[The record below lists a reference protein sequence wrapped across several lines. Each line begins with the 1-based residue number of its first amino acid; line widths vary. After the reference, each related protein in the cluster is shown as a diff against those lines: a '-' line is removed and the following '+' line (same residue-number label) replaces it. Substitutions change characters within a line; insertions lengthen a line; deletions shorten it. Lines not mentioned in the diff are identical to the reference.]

1 MSIFQPSNQAI
12 SFKYSFTRALSFRA
26 KLLLAMMLVVL
37 GVTLATVYL
46 AEKNRRANQQQLLDA
61 QFQSRVQAFLKIQ
74 DAHSAIIIEKC
85 LARSHAVRLRAALE
99 ERDVDDLYHNAL
111 TELEGI
117 LDRPGTVAE
126 SPPDVTRAS
135 FFRFLD
141 AKGIVLPPE
150 QHPAGLTDQPAL
162 EESLSSMGQVLRP
175 EDEQAVGFIALARGN
190 RPTALRKVVLT
201 KIRDVNG
208 RSLGALAVGFPLNY
222 FEDAENDRAGA
233 IKSGIWLNQRL
244 YIESLDAADRPLVS
258 EQVRAAS
265 SKHPAGHFPITL
277 ENGPHLLYYKALDP
291 ETQFAPAYQVCL
303 YPLDASIREEQAL
316 RWKIIAFGLVVLSFG
331 FAASLFVAKGLS
343 KPVEKIVA
351 GSVENLTRRKQAE
364 DDLRESN
371 RELEKTLNEL
381 KATQQQVIQ
390 QERLS
395 AIGQMASGIA
405 HDFNNTLTPILG
417 FADLL
422 LQSDKLLENKV
433 EARRCLEML
442 RTSAKDAAS
451 VVSRLREF
459 YRPAETD
466 EEFPVVDLAK
476 IVQQAVSLTEPKWRN
491 QTQAKGLTIEVT
503 VEVKATP
510 FVAGEE
516 SALRE
521 VLTNLIFNAVD
532 AMPEGGRISLTTSV
546 DGDDAIVRVRDTG
559 TGMTESVRQR
569 CLEPFFSTKG
579 ERGTGLGLS
588 MVYGIVERHR
598 GKLAIES
605 AAGQGTTFIIRL
617 PQAEISEVPAAAPA
631 GPRSKSSLNVLV
643 VDDEPRILEVVS
655 AYLRFD
661 GHSVST
667 ATSGREALEK
677 FRRNQFDLVVLDR
690 VMPEMSGD
698 QTARFIK
705 QLNQEIPVIM
715 LTGFGALIEVTGSQ
729 PAAVDVVVSKPVTLD
744 TLRQTIEKLLH
755 AA

>member
-1 MSIFQPSNQAI
+1 
-12 SFKYSFTRALSFRA
+12 
-26 KLLLAMMLVVL
+26 MMLVVL
-37 GVTLATVYL
+37 AVTIATVYL
-46 AEKNRRANQQQLLDA
+46 AEENRRANHQRALDA
-61 QFQSRVQAFLKIQ
+61 QFQNQVQSFLKIQ
-74 DAHSAIIIEKC
+74 ETQSEAITEKC
-85 LARSHAVRLRAALE
+85 RALAHAVRLRAALE
-99 ERDVDDLYHNAL
+99 ERDVDDLYRNAV

-117 LDRPGTVAE
+117 LEHPGA
-126 SPPDVTRAS
+126 SPGNAPDVVRAS

-141 AKGIVLPPE
+141 AEGAILPPE
-150 QHPAGLTDQPAL
+150 NHPAGLTDQPSLHEAL
-162 EESLSSMGQVLRP
+162 STMGKVLR
-175 EDEQAVGFIALARGN
+175 EDDEQAVGYIALARGN
-190 RPTALRKVVLT
+190 QPTALRQIVLT
-201 KIRDVNG
+201 KIRDRNG
-208 RSLGALAVGFPLNY
+208 RNLGTLVVGFPIGHLQNP
-222 FEDAENDRAGA
+222 EVDRAGA

-244 YIESLDAADRPLVS
+244 YMENLGAVDRRLIAQRINAALS
-258 EQVRAAS
+258 QQMAS
-265 SKHPAGHFPITL
+265 RFPVDL
-277 ENGPHLLYYKALDP
+277 ETGPHLLYYKALDP
-291 ETQFAPAYQVCL
+291 ETHFASAYQVCL
-303 YPLDASIREEQAL
+303 YPLAVSIREEEAL

-331 FAASLFVAKGLS
+331 FAASLFVAKRLS
-343 KPVEKIVA
+343 KPVEQIVA

-364 DDLRESN
+364 TDLRETN
-371 RELEKTLNEL
+371 RELERALSEL

-417 FADLL
+417 FTEL
-422 LQSDKLLENKV
+422 LLENETLLDDKV

-459 YRPAETD
+459 YRPADTD
-466 EEFPVVDLAK
+466 EEFPIVDLAK
-476 IVQQAVSLTEPKWRN
+476 IVQQAVSLTEPKWRR
-491 QTQAKGLTIEVT
+491 QTQAKGLTVEVT
-503 VEVKATP
+503 VEMKASP

-521 VLTNLIFNAVD
+521 VLTNLVFNAVD
-532 AMPEGGRISLTTSV
+532 AMPEGGRIALETSIEGGEAV
-546 DGDDAIVRVRDTG
+546 IHIRDTG
-559 TGMTESVRQR
+559 TGMSESVRQR

-579 ERGTGLGLS
+579 ELGTGLGLS

-598 GKLAIES
+598 GKLEIES

-617 PQAEISEVPAAAPA
+617 PLAENSPASGPTIAAEAKP
-631 GPRSKSSLNVLV
+631 KSALKVLI
-643 VDDEPRILEVVS
+643 VDDEPSVLEVVS
-655 AYLRFD
+655 SYLRCD
-661 GHSVST
+661 GHAVAT

-677 FRRNQFDLVVLDR
+677 FRRNRFDLVVLDR

-705 QLNQEIPVIM
+705 QLNQDIPVIM

-729 PAAVDVVVSKPVTLD
+729 PQAVDVVLSKPVTID
-744 TLRQTIEKLLH
+744 ALRKTIGKLLH

>member
-1 MSIFQPSNQAI
+1 MSIFQRSNPAI
-12 SFKYSFTRALSFRA
+12 NFKYSFTGALSFRA

-37 GVTLATVYL
+37 AVTTATVYL
-46 AEKNRRANQQQLLDA
+46 AEKNRRANQQQVLDA
-61 QFQSRVQAFLKIQ
+61 QFQSRVQSFLKIQ
-74 DAHSAIIIEKC
+74 EAQSESITEKC
-85 LARSHAVRLRAALE
+85 FAISHTVRLRAALE
-99 ERDVDDLYHNAL
+99 ERDFDDLYQNAL
-111 TELEGI
+111 TELEGM
-117 LDRPGTVAE
+117 LDRPGTSTENA
-126 SPPDVTRAS
+126 PDVTRAS

-141 AKGIVLPPE
+141 ADGLVVSPG
-150 QHPAGLTDQPAL
+150 QHPVGLIDQPSL
-162 EESLSSMGQVLRP
+162 DESLSSLGKTLRP
-175 EDEQAVGFIALARGN
+175 EDDQAVGFIALARGN

-201 KIRDVNG
+201 PIRDPSG
-208 RSLGALAVGFPLNY
+208 RSLGALVVGFPITH
-222 FEDAENDRAGA
+222 FEDTENDRA
-233 IKSGIWLNQRL
+233 IKSGIWLKQQL
-244 YIESLDAADRPLVS
+244 YIEGLHAADRHLVA
-258 EQVRAAS
+258 EQVRAA
-265 SKHPAGHFPITL
+265 AGKEMAGRFPVEL
-277 ENGPHLLYYKALDP
+277 ESGSHLLYYKALDP
-291 ETQFAPAYQVCL
+291 ETRFAPAYQVCL
-303 YPLDASIREEQAL
+303 YPLAASIREEQAL
-316 RWKIIAFGLVVLSFG
+316 RWKIIAFGFVVLSFG

-351 GSVENLTRRKQAE
+351 GSVENLTLRKQAE
-364 DDLRESN
+364 EDLRASN
-371 RELEKTLNEL
+371 RELEKALNEL

-405 HDFNNTLTPILG
+405 HDFNNNLTPILG
-417 FADLL
+417 FAEL
-422 LQSDKLLENKV
+422 LLENDRLLDNKA
-433 EARRCLEML
+433 ETRRCLEML

-476 IVQQAVSLTEPKWRN
+476 IVQQAVSLTEPKWRR
-491 QTQAKGLTIEVT
+491 QTQAKGLT
-503 VEVKATP
+503 VEVVADAKASP
-510 FVAGEE
+510 FVAGQE

-532 AMPEGGRISLTTSV
+532 AMPEGGRVSIETSIE
-546 DGDDAIVRVRDTG
+546 GEDAVIRVRDTG
-559 TGMTESVRQR
+559 TGMTETVRQR

-588 MVYGIVERHR
+588 MVYGIIERHR
-598 GKLAIES
+598 GKLEIES

-617 PQAEISEVPAAAPA
+617 PLAENSPLVAAAPSS
-631 GPRSKSSLNVLV
+631 PRSKSVLNVLI

-655 AYLRFD
+655 AYLRCD

-667 ATSGREALEK
+667 ASSGREALEK
-677 FRRNQFDLVVLDR
+677 FQRNEFDLVVLDR

-705 QLNQEIPVIM
+705 QVKPDIPVIM

-729 PAAVDVVVSKPVTLD
+729 PAPVDVVLNKPVTLD
-744 TLRQTIEKLLH
+744 ALRQTIDKLLH

>member
-1 MSIFQPSNQAI
+1 MSIFQPGKAI
-12 SFKYSFTRALSFRA
+12 TSPSSFMRALSFRA
-26 KLLLAMMLVVL
+26 KLLVAMMLVVL
-37 GVTLATVYL
+37 AVTTATVYL
-46 AEKNRRANQQQLLDA
+46 AEKNRRANQQRVLDA
-61 QFQSRVQAFLKIQ
+61 QFQSRVQSFLKIQ
-74 DAHSAIIIEKC
+74 EAQSEVITEKC
-85 LARSHAVRLRAALE
+85 FAISHAVRLRAALE
-99 ERDVDDLYHNAL
+99 ERDIDDLYQNAL
-111 TELEGI
+111 TELEGV
-117 LDRPGTVAE
+117 LKSSGPGAE
-126 SPPDVTRAS
+126 NAADVTRAS

-141 AKGIVLPPE
+141 AEGSVLPPE
-150 QHPAGLTDQPAL
+150 QHPAGLTDQPSL
-162 EESLSSMGQVLRP
+162 DESLSRMGKALRE
-175 EDEQAVGFIALARGN
+175 EDDQAVGFVALARGN

-201 KIRDVNG
+201 KIRAPNG
-208 RSLGALAVGFPLNY
+208 RSFGALVVGFPISN
-222 FEDAENDRAGA
+222 FEDTENDRAGA
-233 IKSGIWLNQRL
+233 IKSGIWLGQRL
-244 YIESLDAADRPLVS
+244 YIENLETADRRLIA
-258 EQVRAAS
+258 EQVGAMSGRA
-265 SKHPAGHFPITL
+265 PAGHFPVEL
-277 ENGPHLLYYKALDP
+277 ESGPHLLYYKALDP

-303 YPLDASIREEQAL
+303 YPLAASIREEQAL

-364 DDLRESN
+364 DELRASN
-371 RELEKTLNEL
+371 RELEKALNEL

-405 HDFNNTLTPILG
+405 HDFNNNLTPILG

-422 LQSDKLLENKV
+422 LQNDRLLENKAQ
-433 EARRCLEML
+433 ARRFLEML

-476 IVQQAVSLTEPKWRN
+476 IVQQAISLTEPRWRT
-491 QTQAKGLTIEVT
+491 QTQAKGITIDVAAAA
-503 VEVKATP
+503 KASP

-532 AMPEGGRISLTTSV
+532 AMPEGGRISLETSV
-546 DGDDAIVRVRDTG
+546 EGSDAVIRVRDTG
-559 TGMTESVRQR
+559 TGMTEVVRQR

-598 GKLAIES
+598 GKLEIES

-617 PQAEISEVPAAAPA
+617 PQAEISETQAATSSCP
-631 GPRSKSSLNVLV
+631 GSKSSLNVLV
-643 VDDEPRILEVVS
+643 VDDEPRVVEVVS
-655 AYLRFD
+655 AFLRFD
-661 GHSVST
+661 GHSVS
-667 ATSGREALEK
+667 AAASGREALEK
-677 FRRNQFDLVVLDR
+677 FRADRFDLVVLDR

-705 QLNQEIPVIM
+705 QVKQDIPVIM

-729 PAAVDVVVSKPVTLD
+729 PAAVDVVLNKPVTLD
-744 TLRQTIEKLLH
+744 ALRQTIDKLLH

>member
-1 MSIFQPSNQAI
+1 MSIFQRSNPAI
-12 SFKYSFTRALSFRA
+12 TFKYSLTRSLSFRA

-37 GVTLATVYL
+37 AVTTATVYL
-46 AEKNRRANQQQLLDA
+46 AEKNRRANQQQVLDA
-61 QFQSRVQAFLKIQ
+61 QFQSRVQSFLKIQ
-74 DAHSAIIIEKC
+74 EAQSDIITEKC
-85 LARSHAVRLRAALE
+85 LVISHAVRLRAALE
-99 ERDVDDLYHNAL
+99 ERDIDDLYQNAL
-111 TELEGI
+111 TELEGM
-117 LDRPGTVAE
+117 LERSGSSSENAA
-126 SPPDVTRAS
+126 DVTRAS

-141 AKGIVLPPE
+141 ADGLVLPPE
-150 QHPAGLTDQPAL
+150 RYPAGLTDQPSL
-162 EESLSSMGQVLRP
+162 DESLSSLGKMLRP
-175 EDEQAVGFIALARGN
+175 EDDQAVGFIALARGN
-190 RPTALRKVVLT
+190 RPAALRKVVLT
-201 KIRDVNG
+201 TIRDPAG
-208 RSLGALAVGFPLNY
+208 RSLGALVVGFPISHL
-222 FEDAENDRAGA
+222 DDTENERA
-233 IKSGIWLNQRL
+233 IKSGIWLKQQL
-244 YIESLDAADRPLVS
+244 YIEGLDAADRHHVA
-258 EQVRAAS
+258 EQVRVAS
-265 SKHPAGHFPITL
+265 GTDTAGRFPIEL
-277 ENGPHLLYYKALDP
+277 ESGSHLLYYKTLDP
-291 ETQFAPAYQVCL
+291 ETRFAPAYQVCL
-303 YPLDASIREEQAL
+303 YPLAASIREEQAL
-316 RWKIIAFGLVVLSFG
+316 RWKIIAFGFVVLSFG

-364 DDLRESN
+364 EDLRESN
-371 RELEKTLNEL
+371 RELEKALNEL

-405 HDFNNTLTPILG
+405 HDFNNNLTPILG
-417 FADLL
+417 FAELL
-422 LQSDKLLENKV
+422 LENDKLLDNKT

-476 IVQQAVSLTEPKWRN
+476 IVQQAVSLTEPKWRR
-491 QTQAKGLTIEVT
+491 QTQAKGLT
-503 VEVKATP
+503 VEVVADAKAAP
-510 FVAGEE
+510 FVGGQE

-532 AMPEGGRISLTTSV
+532 AMPEGGRVSIETAIE
-546 DGDDAIVRVRDTG
+546 GDDAVIRVRDTG
-559 TGMTESVRQR
+559 TGMTEIVRQR

-588 MVYGIVERHR
+588 MVYGIIERHR
-598 GKLAIES
+598 GKLEIGS
-605 AAGQGTTFIIRL
+605 TVGQGTTFIIRL
-617 PQAEISEVPAAAPA
+617 PLAENSPLIAATPA
-631 GPRSKSSLNVLV
+631 GPRSKSLLNVLI

-655 AYLRFD
+655 AYLRCD
-661 GHSVST
+661 GHSVTT
-667 ATSGREALEK
+667 AASGREALEK
-677 FRRNQFDLVVLDR
+677 FQRNDFDLVVLDR

-705 QLNQEIPVIM
+705 QVRHDIPVIM

-729 PAAVDVVVSKPVTLD
+729 PAPVDVVLNKPVTLD
-744 TLRQTIEKLLH
+744 ALRQTIEKLLH